1 MILELKTEMKKED
14 IDQRL
19 QNFFESKGYEVVYK
33 DGKHRICRT
42 SLFGNCLFEV
52 HTNDHD
58 FKIAAWTEPSVI
70 KINAGKKHLEKDVLA
85 LKQLFADA
93 GGLTETES
101 EFNEEEYHVVPYDL
115 KDDTR
120 KYAHISIFIAV
131 VTSFVPMSIFF
142 GILTS
147 LLALSFGIK
156 GRKSSSKAAS
166 ICGIVLP
173 CLTLTFW
180 VIEIGV
186 AMMS

>member
-1 MILELKTEMKKED
+1 MILELKTEMRRED
-14 IDQRL
+14 IDRRL
-19 QNFFESKGYEVVYK
+19 QNFFESKGYESQYK
-33 DGKHRICRT
+33 GEYRVCRT
-42 SLFGNCLFEV
+42 SLWGNCCFEV
-52 HTNDHD
+52 LTNDRD
-58 FKIAAWTEPSVI
+58 IKIAAWTEPSII
-70 KINAGKKHLEKDVLA
+70 KINTGKKRLEKDVLA

-93 GGLTETES
+93 GGLTEAE
-101 EFNEEEYHVVPYDL
+101 NELKGPEYHVVTYDL
-115 KDDTR
+115 KEDTR
-120 KYAHISIFIAV
+120 KYAHIAIFV
-131 VTSFVPMSIFF
+131 VIVTAFIPMSVFF